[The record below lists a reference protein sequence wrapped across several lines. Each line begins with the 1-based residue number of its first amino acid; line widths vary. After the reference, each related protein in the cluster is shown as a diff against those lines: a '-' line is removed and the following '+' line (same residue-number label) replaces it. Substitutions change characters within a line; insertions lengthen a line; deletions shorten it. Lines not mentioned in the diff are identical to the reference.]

1 MSISD
6 AMNAPMWIIWLL
18 FLLFAA
24 LSAMLLSGH
33 GSWFIPGY
41 NVATKQEREKY
52 NRKKLFRAY
61 GIGMSVI
68 ALVLLIIGLF
78 CDVLPEES
86 ICIFTAIILI
96 DCVIL
101 GIATETVCRN

>member
-6 AMNAPMWIIWLL
+6 AMNAPIWIIWLF

-24 LSAMLLSGH
+24 VSVMFLSGH

-41 NVATKQEREKY
+41 NTASKQEREKY
-52 NRKKLFRAY
+52 SRKKLFRAY
-61 GIGMSVI
+61 GIGMAVV

-78 CDVLPEES
+78 CNVLPEEF
-86 ICIFTAIILI
+86 IYIFTAIILV
-96 DCVIL
+96 DCIAL
-101 GIATETVCRN
+101 GIATNTLCRN